1 MKVKSGMKFLR
12 KVLLILSNGYYRNN
26 KLKIFFISHAYA
38 NAHTHPVSKSH
49 G

>member
-1 MKVKSGMKFLR
+1 MDYPF
-12 KVLLILSNGYYRNN
+12 ILSKAYHFYQ
-26 KLKIFFISHAYA
+26 FIIGHSYA